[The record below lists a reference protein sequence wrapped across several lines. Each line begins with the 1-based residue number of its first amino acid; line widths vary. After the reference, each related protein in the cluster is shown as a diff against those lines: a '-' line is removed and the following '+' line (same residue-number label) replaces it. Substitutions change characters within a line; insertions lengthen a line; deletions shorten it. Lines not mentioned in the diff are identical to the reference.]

1 MICQGFSSSMHDSVC
16 SHTAVRHLVVV
27 CCIRNKLFLC
37 PIDQRIHP
45 QNIVAGWRMATKAAR
60 DALEAQAK
68 DHGNDAEKFREDL
81 LNIAR

>member
-1 MICQGFSSSMHDSVC
+1 
-16 SHTAVRHLVVV
+16 
-27 CCIRNKLFLC
+27 
-37 PIDQRIHP
+37 
-45 QNIVAGWRMATKAAR
+45 MATKAAR